1 MRERELAVL
10 QYVYD
15 KTEKDI
21 DIKYIP
27 ELNDGDSKT
36 VHQELVY
43 YIDALYREGYIHL
56 DREHYYIKGGRLHNK
71 YRNNALG
78 EPFWEYVH
86 VNNLGRTIVEESRMS
101 KLQKIKRTLKNKCT
115 ELIKKIVDN
124 TMSSI
129 AIFIGGLIT
138 GNIDRI
144 YDWILSLFK

>member
-1 MRERELAVL
+1 M
-10 QYVYD
+10 
-15 KTEKDI
+15 
-21 DIKYIP
+21 
-27 ELNDGDSKT
+27 
-36 VHQELVY
+36 
-43 YIDALYREGYIHL
+43 
-56 DREHYYIKGGRLHNK
+56 
-71 YRNNALG
+71 
-78 EPFWEYVH
+78 H